1 MDGSAGPPPHA
12 FARRLLRWYDA
23 NRRDLPWRRS
33 PTPYRTLVSE
43 VMLQQTRVDVVT
55 PYFRRF
61 VRRFPTLRSLARA
74 PEQEVLRAWEG
85 LGYYRRAR
93 NLRLAAI
100 RIARNGRRLP
110 DTYDALRALPGVGDY
125 TAAAVAAIA
134 FGRREAA
141 VDGNVERVVAR
152 LLGVEGEL
160 GRSGFRRTAR
170 EWLLPLVPRTRPGD
184 FAQAMME
191 LGATVCSPRDP
202 ACHRCPMNPFCR
214 VAAGREQS
222 GRSLRV
228 ARRNGRRTERR
239 VVREQALLVI
249 HRGRLLVRKR
259 SRDGL
264 LGGMWG
270 LPAAPTGSAV
280 SRAVAKAGL
289 RVRAVKRL
297 SPVVHDFSHFRLELT
312 PVVCAGASRRRAAGA
327 SPRAAPA
334 ARATRALLPGG
345 WRWQPLSRLCDLPM
359 GRADRLAIAAAGY
372 GPPEPPPSRGAAG
385 LRSAGA
391 TETTARRRAAAPRA
405 SASVRRSAAATC
417 RGARRTCSRKISP
430 SIP

>member
-1 MDGSAGPPPHA
+1 VTVDRRILV
-12 FARRLLRWYDA
+12 RRLLRWYDA
-23 NRRDLPWRRS
+23 NRRDLAWRRS

-152 LLGVEGEL
+152 LLGTEGEL
-160 GRSGFRRTAR
+160 GRSGFRRAVR
-170 EWLLPLVPRTRPGD
+170 EWVLPLVPRTRPGD

-191 LGATVCSPRDP
+191 LGATVCSPRHP
-202 ACHRCPMNPFCR
+202 ACHRCPLNAFCR

-222 GRSLRV
+222 GGPLRV
-228 ARRNGRRTERR
+228 TRRNGRSTERR
-239 VVREQALLVI
+239 VVREQALVVVD
-249 HRGRLLVRKR
+249 HRRLLVRRR

-270 LPAAPTGSAV
+270 LPAAPAGLAV
-280 SRAVAKAGL
+280 GRAVAAAGL
-289 RVRAVKRL
+289 RVRAVRRL
-297 SPVVHDFSHFRLELT
+297 SPVVHDFSHFRLVLA
-312 PVVCAGASRRRAAGA
+312 PVVCAPGTSGRRAARA
-327 SPRAAPA
+327 SPATAPA
-334 ARATRALLPGG
+334 ARAVRALLPRG
-345 WRWQPLSRLCDLPM
+345 WRWQPLSKLADLPM

-385 LRSAGA
+385 LGPAAGTEA
-391 TETTARRRAAAPRA
+391 TGRRRAAAPRA
-405 SASVRRSAAATC
+405 SASVRPPAGAG
-417 RGARRTCSRKISP
+417 RGDRWTCSRKISP